1 MGRKT
6 NKMCL
11 SRNLRRQVLYQK
23 GMSGERVNWVSK
35 KSKRG
40 NGSSTESIHRVKKNY
55 KKKDSLCVIFKKV
68 KVFLTFAH
76 DKFQLKNTIEKV
88 ISNYICARV
97 ISFNIMIENSLRI
110 PKKCIHMNMKLI
122 CSPPYLV
129 WEKYVKKAIYLWF
142 NDDIQAKRPAAI

>member
-55 KKKDSLCVIFKKV
+55 KKKDSLCVIFK
-68 KVFLTFAH
+68 VFLTFAH

-88 ISNYICARV
+88 ISNYICAQV
-97 ISFNIMIENSLRI
+97 ISFNKMIENSLKI
-110 PKKCIHMNMKLI
+110 PKKK
-122 CSPPYLV
+122 V
-129 WEKYVKKAIYLWF
+129 F
-142 NDDIQAKRPAAI
+142 T